1 MYCAGRAH
9 HSGFRTLM
17 VKRCCVLNLS
27 GGSVWL
33 VGRTNDRAALELGV
47 EKKIKSGSSV
57 TKFESVAGKATFMFL
72 EGSYVLH

>member
-1 MYCAGRAH
+1 
-9 HSGFRTLM
+9 M

-27 GGSVWL
+27 GGFVWL

-57 TKFESVAGKATFMFL
+57 TKFESVVGKAMFMFL